1 MTSIELAQQ
10 KLQNVTKVTQE
21 NINIVFKNMDR
32 MGDIEEKS
40 AILQESSQQFKTS
53 SNKLKMKACCQAYY
67 LYICIITVVLCIIAT
82 LILLFIK

>member
-53 SNKLKMKACCQAYY
+53 SNKLKMKACCQS
-67 LYICIITVVLCIIAT
+67 
-82 LILLFIK
+82 

>member
-10 KLQNVTKVTQE
+10 KLQDVTKVTQE

-53 SNKLKMKACCQAYY
+53 SNKLKMKSWCQAYY
-67 LYICIITVVLCIIAT
+67 IYICIGTVVLCIIAT